1 MQKHVFWNGRVLA
14 LVLAAALMAA
24 PEVLA
29 QGARTSTANR
39 QLSQELWNLWR
50 KGFELFE
57 KGEMKMISGRYEE
70 SIPLYQQSLD
80 AFNQVRKRNPDW
92 NRSVIDYRISLS
104 TRRIASAKRKAKEAV
119 ESAKRMEQRKK
130 YEAEAK
136 AIREKDEKYRAV
148 SVENEKLKKQLEA
161 LQGELKSVRYS
172 AERGNAAI
180 RQIKGLLSE
189 RDVLEKKLALLNL
202 QYTELLEK
210 HKKVSISAETEKLL
224 TTEQAKTAAFMKLVK
239 EQNEELANIRKQ
251 YGELTAE
258 KEKRDKM
265 LEDVSR
271 TLSNEK
277 TFAEVERKKLQDDLA
292 AANSR
297 LRETE
302 KRLSTS
308 ARELAEKT
316 RAAEE
321 AAEQIRRLKAEQSV
335 AAASRRIEAEAAA
348 VRKDNETLKKAVA
361 AAITEKT
368 DANEKLAAAL
378 AESARLKKDLVSN
391 IEQRNSFAKTNDTLS
406 KRLAELEKTSRR
418 LADENAAVRKDLVKV
433 TADRDLFARKVNER
447 FNEMSDKRISELK
460 LQLAELRKAGESKT
474 NELTNSLSAK
484 DAELAR
490 LRKQLS
496 EAESAGKAQLAE
508 LRKAGE
514 SKTNELTNSLSAK
527 DAELARLRK
536 QLSEAESAGK
546 AQLAELRKAGE
557 SKTNELTNSL
567 SAKDAELAR
576 LRKQLSEAESAGKA
590 QAREMETLKLS
601 LDSMKK
607 ASSESKGLD
616 KARLESAIAA
626 LTGKLTVTEQSLKE
640 ANSSRAD
647 LEKRLK
653 SLQENSAEAAA
664 ALRDNADLKA
674 RVTNLSGKLASAE
687 QSKTALEA
695 VRKSLETEV
704 ASLKGKL
711 ADRAA
716 QPAPSPDAAKAEL
729 TKLTASL
736 IELREANAQYEN
748 AVRNLT
754 ASGKKLQAEKES
766 LAKELAEAKK
776 VLASRDAAPNN
787 SLIARENLELKEKA
801 VRSEKLYAE
810 LKAERDELAAR
821 RIALDKE
828 VVRLRQDNEALTK
841 SETLLKADLKRWSEG
856 AGGTASD
863 AIAKKNQAIDELIR
877 ELEAGKNTKKQLE
890 LQITDLRNEVSRLKN
905 RSDKAVE
912 TAKKAVDDARR
923 YRRELTT
930 LRADIEDGMIAS
942 KSSSAPQASVTVT
955 EAKTPEKTA
964 PAPVKKQ
971 SYDEKAYLEAMA
983 NARAAE
989 AKKDLGTALWQYWR
1003 AADIAVERPEPYLN
1017 LVRIHLLRKEKDS
1030 AEKAYRKALQNGAER
1045 DMSLEDQFK

>member
-460 LQLAELRKAGESKT
+460 L
-474 NELTNSLSAK
+474 
-484 DAELAR
+484 
-490 LRKQLS
+490 
-496 EAESAGKAQLAE
+496 
-508 LRKAGE
+508 
-514 SKTNELTNSLSAK
+514 
-527 DAELARLRK
+527 
-536 QLSEAESAGK
+536 
-546 AQLAELRKAGE
+546 QLAELRKAGE

>member
-1 MQKHVFWNGRVLA
+1 MKKHAFWNGRVLT
-14 LVLAAALMAA
+14 LVLAAALMTA
-24 PEVLA
+24 PEIFA
-29 QGARTSTANR
+29 QGSRTSTSNR

-80 AFNQVRKRNPDW
+80 AFNQVKKQNPDW

-119 ESAKRMEQRKK
+119 ESAKRMAQRKK
-130 YEAEAK
+130 YEAEAR
-136 AIREKDEKYRAV
+136 AIREKDEKYKAV
-148 SVENEKLKKQLEA
+148 AVENEKLKKQLEA
-161 LQGELKSVRYS
+161 LQGELKNVRYS

-180 RQIKGLLSE
+180 KQIKGLLSE

-277 TFAEVERKKLQDDLA
+277 TFAEVERKKLQDDLS
-292 AANSR
+292 AANRKLSDA
-297 LRETE
+297 E
-302 KRLSTS
+302 KRLSAS

-321 AAEQIRRLKAEQSV
+321 AAEQVRKLKAEQSI
-335 AAASRRIEAEAAA
+335 AAAARRIEAEAAA
-348 VRKDNETLKKAVA
+348 VKKDNEALKKAVA
-361 AAITEKT
+361 AAVTEKT

-378 AESARLKKDLVSN
+378 AESAKLKKDLVSN
-391 IEQRNSFAKTNDTLS
+391 IEQRNSFAKTNDALS
-406 KRLAELEKTSRR
+406 KRVAELEKSSRR
-418 LADENAAVRKDLVKV
+418 LADDNAAVRKELAKAS
-433 TADRDLFARKVNER
+433 ADRDLFARKVNEK

-460 LQLAELRKAGESKT
+460 LQLADLRKAGESKT
-474 NELTNSLSAK
+474 KELTNSLTAKDAELARLRKQLSDAETAGKAQLADLRKAGESKTKELTNSLSAK

-496 EAESAGKAQLAE
+496 DAETAGKAQ
-508 LRKAGE
+508 
-514 SKTNELTNSLSAK
+514 S
-527 DAELARLRK
+527 
-536 QLSEAESAGK
+536 
-546 AQLAELRKAGE
+546 
-557 SKTNELTNSL
+557 
-567 SAKDAELAR
+567 
-576 LRKQLSEAESAGKA
+576 
-590 QAREMETLKLS
+590 REMETLKLS

-607 ASSESKGLD
+607 ASSEAKGLD

-695 VRKSLETEV
+695 MRKSLETEV
-704 ASLKGKL
+704 AALKRKL
-711 ADRAA
+711 AERAA

-754 ASGKKLQAEKES
+754 ASGKKLQTEKES
-766 LAKELAEAKK
+766 LAKELSEAKK

-810 LKAERDELAAR
+810 LKAERDDLAAR

-828 VVRLRQDNEALTK
+828 VVKLRQDNEALVK

-856 AGGTASD
+856 AGGAASD
-863 AIAKKNQAIDELIR
+863 AIAKKNQAIDELIK
-877 ELEAGKNTKKQLE
+877 ELESGKNVKKQLE

-942 KSSSAPQASVTVT
+942 KSSSAPKASVTVT
-955 EAKTPEKTA
+955 EAKTPEKTV
-964 PAPVKKQ
+964 PAQAKKQ

-1017 LVRIHLLRKEKDS
+1017 LVRIHLLRKEKES

>member
-496 EAESAGKAQLAE
+496 EAESAGKAQ
-508 LRKAGE
+508 
-514 SKTNELTNSLSAK
+514 
-527 DAELARLRK
+527 
-536 QLSEAESAGK
+536 
-546 AQLAELRKAGE
+546 
-557 SKTNELTNSL
+557 
-567 SAKDAELAR
+567 
-576 LRKQLSEAESAGKA
+576 
-590 QAREMETLKLS
+590 AREMETLKLS

-989 AKKDLGTALWQYWR
+989 TKKDLGTALWQYWR

-1030 AEKAYRKALQNGAER
+1030 AEKAYRKALQYGAER

>member
-1 MQKHVFWNGRVLA
+1 MKKHAFWNGRVLT
-14 LVLAAALMAA
+14 LVLAAALMTA
-24 PEVLA
+24 PEIFA
-29 QGARTSTANR
+29 QGSRTSTSNR

-80 AFNQVRKRNPDW
+80 AFNQVKKQNPDW

-130 YEAEAK
+130 YEAEAR
-136 AIREKDEKYRAV
+136 AIREKDEKYKAV
-148 SVENEKLKKQLEA
+148 AVENEKLKKQLEA
-161 LQGELKSVRYS
+161 LQGELKNVRYS

-180 RQIKGLLSE
+180 KQIKGLLSE

-277 TFAEVERKKLQDDLA
+277 TFAEVERKKLQDDLS
-292 AANSR
+292 AANR
-297 LRETE
+297 KLRDAE
-302 KRLSTS
+302 KRLSAS

-321 AAEQIRRLKAEQSV
+321 AAEQVRKLKAEQSI
-335 AAASRRIEAEAAA
+335 AAAARRIEAEAAA
-348 VRKDNETLKKAVA
+348 VKKDNEALKKAVA
-361 AAITEKT
+361 AAVTEKT

-378 AESARLKKDLVSN
+378 AESAKLKKDLVSN
-391 IEQRNSFAKTNDTLS
+391 IEQRNSFAKTNDALS
-406 KRLAELEKTSRR
+406 KRVAELEKSSRR
-418 LADENAAVRKDLVKV
+418 LADDNAAVRKELAKAS
-433 TADRDLFARKVNER
+433 ADRDLFARRVNEK

-460 LQLAELRKAGESKT
+460 LQLADLRKAGESKT
-474 NELTNSLSAK
+474 KELTNSLSAK

-496 EAESAGKAQLAE
+496 DAETAGKAQLAD

-514 SKTNELTNSLSAK
+514 SKTKELTNSLSAK

-536 QLSEAESAGK
+536 QLSDAETAGK
-546 AQLAELRKAGE
+546 AQ
-557 SKTNELTNSL
+557 S
-567 SAKDAELAR
+567 
-576 LRKQLSEAESAGKA
+576 
-590 QAREMETLKLS
+590 REMETLKLS

-607 ASSESKGLD
+607 ASSEAKGLD

-695 VRKSLETEV
+695 MRKSLETEV
-704 ASLKGKL
+704 AALKGKL
-711 ADRAA
+711 AERAA

-766 LAKELAEAKK
+766 LAKELSEAKK

-810 LKAERDELAAR
+810 LKAERDDLAAR

-828 VVRLRQDNEALTK
+828 VVKLRQDNEALVK

-856 AGGTASD
+856 AGGAASD
-863 AIAKKNQAIDELIR
+863 AIAKKNQAIDELIK
-877 ELEAGKNTKKQLE
+877 ELESGKNVKKQLE

-942 KSSSAPQASVTVT
+942 KSSSAPKASVTVT
-955 EAKTPEKTA
+955 EAKTPEKTV
-964 PAPVKKQ
+964 PAQAKKQ

-1017 LVRIHLLRKEKDS
+1017 LVRIHLLRKEKES

>member
-546 AQLAELRKAGE
+546 AQ
-557 SKTNELTNSL
+557 
-567 SAKDAELAR
+567 
-576 LRKQLSEAESAGKA
+576 
-590 QAREMETLKLS
+590 AREMETLKLS

-647 LEKRLK
+647 LKKRLK

>member
-1 MQKHVFWNGRVLA
+1 MKKHAFWNGRVLT
-14 LVLAAALMAA
+14 LVLAAALMTA
-24 PEVLA
+24 PEIFA
-29 QGARTSTANR
+29 QGSRTSTSNR

-80 AFNQVRKRNPDW
+80 AFNQVKKQNPDW

-130 YEAEAK
+130 YEAEAR
-136 AIREKDEKYRAV
+136 AIREKDEKYKALA
-148 SVENEKLKKQLEA
+148 VENEKLKKQLEA
-161 LQGELKSVRYS
+161 LQGELKNVRYS

-180 RQIKGLLSE
+180 KQIKGLLSE

-277 TFAEVERKKLQDDLA
+277 TFAEVERKKLQDDLS
-292 AANSR
+292 AANRKLSDA
-297 LRETE
+297 E
-302 KRLSTS
+302 KRLSAS

-321 AAEQIRRLKAEQSV
+321 AAEQVRKLKAEQSI
-335 AAASRRIEAEAAA
+335 AAAARRIEAEAAA
-348 VRKDNETLKKAVA
+348 VKKDNEALKKAVA
-361 AAITEKT
+361 AAVTEKT

-378 AESARLKKDLVSN
+378 AESAKLKKDLVSN
-391 IEQRNSFAKTNDTLS
+391 IEQRNSFAKTNDALS
-406 KRLAELEKTSRR
+406 KRVAELEKSSRR
-418 LADENAAVRKDLVKV
+418 LADDNAAVRKELAKAS
-433 TADRDLFARKVNER
+433 ADRDLFARRVNEK

-460 LQLAELRKAGESKT
+460 LQLADLRKAGESKT
-474 NELTNSLSAK
+474 KELTNSLTAK

-496 EAESAGKAQLAE
+496 DAETAGKAQ
-508 LRKAGE
+508 
-514 SKTNELTNSLSAK
+514 S
-527 DAELARLRK
+527 
-536 QLSEAESAGK
+536 
-546 AQLAELRKAGE
+546 
-557 SKTNELTNSL
+557 
-567 SAKDAELAR
+567 
-576 LRKQLSEAESAGKA
+576 
-590 QAREMETLKLS
+590 REMETLKLS

-607 ASSESKGLD
+607 ASSEAKGLD

-695 VRKSLETEV
+695 MRKSLETEV
-704 ASLKGKL
+704 AALKGKL
-711 ADRAA
+711 AERAA

-766 LAKELAEAKK
+766 LAKELSEAKK

-810 LKAERDELAAR
+810 LKAERDDLAAR

-828 VVRLRQDNEALTK
+828 VVKLRQDNEALVK

-856 AGGTASD
+856 AGGAASD
-863 AIAKKNQAIDELIR
+863 AIAKKNQAIDELIK
-877 ELEAGKNTKKQLE
+877 ELESGKNVKKQLE

-942 KSSSAPQASVTVT
+942 KSSSAPKASVTVT
-955 EAKTPEKTA
+955 EAKTPEKTV
-964 PAPVKKQ
+964 PAQAKKQ

-1017 LVRIHLLRKEKDS
+1017 LVRIHLLRKEKES